1 MIIAQVQVV
10 TEATLKE
17 IKKYFPDWSNAN
29 ISRKRQQLRDALD
42 KQKPKIISID
52 EFLDYY
58 L

>member
-1 MIIAQVQVV
+1 MIIATVQVV
-10 TEATLKE
+10 REATLKE
-17 IKKYFPDWSNAN
+17 IKNYFPDWSNAN
-29 ISRKRQQLRDALD
+29 ISRKRQQLRDALN